1 MSAAEQTNFFY
12 KALAHRAFARQK
24 SAQVMPYQ
32 SKKGA
37 LKIVES
43 ISRESHYGA
52 VAIINKS
59 KESISEEFI
68 FDSIKNMTLH
78 GRKKGEKKFTVT
90 CKPGETQA
98 ILLKRN
104 DETSASFHFKSRL
117 LKSAPAQSKAN
128 PNMLAVPK
136 IPVRGFSPNSNA
148 GSVNSAGS

>member
-59 KESISEEFI
+59 TESIAEEFI

-104 DETSASFHFKSRL
+104 DETAASFHFKSRL
-117 LKSAPAQSKAN
+117 LKAPAESKGMA
-128 PNMLAVPK
+128 NMLAVPK